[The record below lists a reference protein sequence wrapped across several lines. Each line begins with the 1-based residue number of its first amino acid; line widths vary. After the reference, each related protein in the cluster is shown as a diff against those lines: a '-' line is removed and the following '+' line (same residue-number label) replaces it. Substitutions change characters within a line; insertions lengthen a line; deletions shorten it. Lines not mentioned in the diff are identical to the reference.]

1 MNKEIFIAF
10 ATQKGGIGKT
20 TLTVLTASYL
30 HYVKGYNVAVVDC
43 DAPQNSI
50 ADLRAREIKVIGESI
65 YFKALACDHFRRV
78 KKKAYPVI
86 ASNAVDALDDADKML
101 REETTKPD
109 LVFFDLPGT
118 LKSEGV
124 VKTLSQMDYIFAPI
138 SADRLVVESTLQ
150 FAALFHENLITT
162 GIAKTKGL
170 HLFWTMVDGREKSE
184 LYDLYR
190 QIIEGMNIPVLETRL
205 PDSKRFRRDLSEER
219 KAIFRST
226 IFPMDNAL
234 MKGSNIKELAEEIC
248 SIMKIERA

>member
-1 MNKEIFIAF
+1 MNKEIFISF

-30 HYVKGYNVAVVDC
+30 HYVKGYNVAVIDC

-50 ADLRAREIKVIGESI
+50 ADLREREVKVIAEST
-65 YFKALACDHFRRV
+65 YFKALACDHFRQV

-86 ASNAVDALDDADKML
+86 ASNAADALDDADKML
-101 REETTKPD
+101 REETVKPD

-124 VKTLSQMDYIFAPI
+124 VKTLSQMDYIFTPI
-138 SADRLVVESTLQ
+138 SADRLVVESSLQ
-150 FAALFHENLITT
+150 FAALFYENLITT
-162 GIAKTKGL
+162 GVAKTKGL

-190 QIIEGMNIPVLETRL
+190 HIIEGMNIPVLKTRL

-219 KAIFRST
+219 KTIFRST

-234 MKGSNIKELAEEIC
+234 MRGSNIKELAEEIC
-248 SIMKIERA
+248 SIMKI

>member
-1 MNKEIFIAF
+1 MNKEIFISF

-30 HYVKGYNVAVVDC
+30 HYVKGYNVAVIDC

-50 ADLRAREIKVIGESI
+50 ADLREREVKVIAEST
-65 YFKALACDHFRRV
+65 YFKALACDHFRQV

-86 ASNAVDALDDADKML
+86 ASNAADALDDADKML
-101 REETTKPD
+101 REETVKPD

-124 VKTLSQMDYIFAPI
+124 VKTLSQMDYIFTPI
-138 SADRLVVESTLQ
+138 SADRLVVESSLQ
-150 FAALFHENLITT
+150 FAAMFYENLITT
-162 GIAKTKGL
+162 GVAKTKGL

-190 QIIEGMNIPVLETRL
+190 HIIEGMNIPVLKTRL

-219 KAIFRST
+219 KTIFRST

-248 SIMKIERA
+248 SIMKI